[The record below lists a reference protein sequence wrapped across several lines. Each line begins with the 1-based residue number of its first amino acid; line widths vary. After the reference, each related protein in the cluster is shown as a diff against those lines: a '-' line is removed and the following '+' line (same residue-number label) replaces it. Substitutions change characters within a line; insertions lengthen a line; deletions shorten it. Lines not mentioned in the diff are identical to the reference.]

1 MNKPKN
7 YENTQAG
14 GDFTPIELGGH
25 ILEIK
30 QVEEVWSRSGKP
42 MIKIFFDFA
51 REDKQSGY
59 FAEQYKNDIRPERKW
74 PTAGTAYVLTED
86 SDGNCSR
93 GFKTFTTSVERS
105 NSGFAVQWGNAF
117 CACFK
122 GKKVGAVFGVVQNEY
137 KGKVTNQHRLRWFR
151 STDGVMNVEIPE
163 PRLLPQSAVANAQ
176 TVTSPDGFINV
187 PDGIDEELPFN

>member
-14 GDFTPIELGGH
+14 GDVTPIELGGH

-74 PTAGTAYVLTED
+74 PDIV
-86 SDGNCSR
+86 
-93 GFKTFTTSVERS
+93 
-105 NSGFAVQWGNAF
+105 
-117 CACFK
+117 
-122 GKKVGAVFGVVQNEY
+122 
-137 KGKVTNQHRLRWFR
+137 FR
-151 STDGVMNVEIPE
+151 SEE
-163 PRLLPQSAVANAQ
+163 PRLNSSHHFISYAVFCLKKKKKKITTASLL
-176 TVTSPDGFINV
+176 V
-187 PDGIDEELPFN
+187 